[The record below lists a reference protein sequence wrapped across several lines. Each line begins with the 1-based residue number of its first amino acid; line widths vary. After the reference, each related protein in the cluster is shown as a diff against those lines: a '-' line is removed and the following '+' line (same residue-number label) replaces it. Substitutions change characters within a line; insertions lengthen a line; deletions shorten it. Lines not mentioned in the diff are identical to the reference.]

1 MKLTDCVNHLPED
14 SVGILPVTE
23 ANPADEEIVDDLTTD
38 GDVTAE
44 WLQTTTDG
52 VATGWYA

>member
-44 WLQTTTDG
+44 WLQTRTDG
-52 VATGWYA
+52 VATG